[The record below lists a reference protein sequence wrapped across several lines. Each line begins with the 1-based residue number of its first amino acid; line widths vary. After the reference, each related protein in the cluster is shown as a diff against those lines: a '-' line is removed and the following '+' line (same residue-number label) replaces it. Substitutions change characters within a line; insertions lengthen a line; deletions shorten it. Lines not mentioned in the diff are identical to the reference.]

1 MALSGW
7 LLQATK
13 LGRAGDGGALT
24 RSGSAAVRPAGSD
37 LAARLELT
45 FRLLGKRIYRASE
58 RQLHSGSAG
67 LDKASVPLLAALEE
81 HDGARPSDAAAAVEL
96 DLSTVS
102 RQLRQ
107 LERLGLVTRRPDGED
122 GRACRIS
129 LTAQGLTGLAA
140 VRASRAAM
148 LDEVF
153 SGWADA
159 DRLELQRLLDA
170 LLAGLTALPAAAA
183 PTKDRESRHS

>member
-1 MALSGW
+1 M
-7 LLQATK
+7 
-13 LGRAGDGGALT
+13 T
-24 RSGSAAVRPAGSD
+24 RSGGSAGVRPAGSD

-58 RQLHSGSAG
+58 RQLHADNAG
-67 LDKASVPLLAALEE
+67 LDKASVPMLAALEE
-81 HDGARPSDAAAAVEL
+81 HDSARPSDVAAAVEL

-107 LERLGLVTRRPDGED
+107 LEQLSLVTRRPDGED

-129 LTAQGLTGLAA
+129 LTAQGRKSLAL

-153 SGWADA
+153 SGWPDA
-159 DRLELQRLLDA
+159 ERLELQRLLDR
-170 LLAGLTALPAAAA
+170 LMTGLAALPGASS
-183 PTKDRESRHS
+183 PTQNKESRHS

>member
-1 MALSGW
+1 V
-7 LLQATK
+7 
-13 LGRAGDGGALT
+13 T
-24 RSGSAAVRPAGSD
+24 RSGSAVVRPPGSD

-58 RQLHSGSAG
+58 RQLHADHAG

-81 HDGARPSDAAAAVEL
+81 HDGARPSDVAAAVEL

-107 LERLGLVTRRPDGED
+107 LQRLGLVTRRPDGED

-129 LTAQGLTGLAA
+129 LTAQGLSSLAM

-153 SGWADA
+153 SGWPDA
-159 DRLELQRLLDA
+159 DRRELHRLLDA
-170 LLAGLTALPAAAA
+170 LMAGLAALPGPAA
-183 PTKDRESRHS
+183 PAPAPAPAPEPDREGRHS